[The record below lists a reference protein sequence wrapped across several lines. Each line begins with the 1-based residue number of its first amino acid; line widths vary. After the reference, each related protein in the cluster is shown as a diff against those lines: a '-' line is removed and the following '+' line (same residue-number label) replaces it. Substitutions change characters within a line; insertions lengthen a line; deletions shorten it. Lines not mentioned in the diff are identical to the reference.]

1 MRPRCERGGAGLH
14 GWRAGR
20 GSDGG
25 KYNRNVKSRSLA
37 FAALLFVAGCSKGI
51 DTLEDVKR
59 GAIAD
64 VGKRA
69 DVGNMNVTVDSVSFR
84 GKEADAT
91 VTFSAK
97 AGGPGMTMQ
106 YTLEKAG
113 TEWKVKER
121 KQGHGMAAAPAVDP
135 SQPLPPN
142 HPALPP

>member
-1 MRPRCERGGAGLH
+1 M
-14 GWRAGR
+14 
-20 GSDGG
+20 
-25 KYNRNVKSRSLA
+25 KFNVA
-37 FAALLFVAGCSKGI
+37 ACAALLFLAGCSKGI

-59 GAIAD
+59 GVIAD

-69 DVGNMNVTVDSVSFR
+69 DIGNMNVSVDSVSFR

-97 AGGPGMTMQ
+97 GGGPGMTMQ

-113 TEWKVKER
+113 VEWKVKER
-121 KQGHGMAAAPAVDP
+121 KQGHGMQAPPLDP

-142 HPALPP
+142 HPAMRDPPK